1 MNYNMREVKIP
12 NRMTGTGQKFLIR
25 GTNGGGYK
33 THAMIYW
40 PLKDVNSDGLPN
52 IRKLKISA
60 RPLRGATAP
69 YDFVNTLIEESLIG
83 FNRNLKKGGDFAEE
97 CIALGKSGFVGVV
110 SNYIKEN
117 LNKIINEKPTGKT
130 IELQLDSKNR
140 LSMTYRNEL
149 ENGEII

>member
-1 MNYNMREVKIP
+1 MKEVKIP

-40 PLKDVNSDGLPN
+40 PLKDINKNGLPN

-83 FNRNLKKGGDFAEE
+83 FNRNLKKGGDFNDE
-97 CIALGKSGFVGVV
+97 CNALGKSGFVGVV
-110 SNYIKEN
+110 ANYVKEN
-117 LNKIINEKPTGKT
+117 LWNIMNEKPTGKI

-140 LSMTYRNEL
+140 LSMNYKDKL
-149 ENGEII
+149 INGESI

>member
-1 MNYNMREVKIP
+1 MKEVKIP

-40 PLKDVNSDGLPN
+40 PLKDINKNGLPN

-83 FNRNLKKGGDFAEE
+83 FNRNLKKGGDFNDE
-97 CIALGKSGFVGVV
+97 CNALGKSGFGGVGA
-110 SNYIKEN
+110 NYVKEN
-117 LNKIINEKPTGKT
+117 LWNIMNEKPTGKI

-140 LSMTYRNEL
+140 LSMNYKDKL
-149 ENGEII
+149 INGESI

>member
-1 MNYNMREVKIP
+1 MKEVKIP

-40 PLKDVNSDGLPN
+40 PLKDIKKNGLPN

-83 FNRNLKKGGDFAEE
+83 FNRNLKKGGDFNDE
-97 CIALGKSGFVGVV
+97 CNALGKSGFVGVV
-110 SNYIKEN
+110 ANYVKEN
-117 LNKIINEKPTGKT
+117 LWNIMNEKPTGKI

-140 LSMTYRNEL
+140 LSMNYKDKL
-149 ENGEII
+149 INGESI

>member
-1 MNYNMREVKIP
+1 MKEVKIP

-40 PLKDVNSDGLPN
+40 PLKDINKNGLPN

-83 FNRNLKKGGDFAEE
+83 FNRNLKKGGDFEDE
-97 CIALGKSGFVGVV
+97 CNALGKSGFVGVV
-110 SNYIKEN
+110 ANYVKEN
-117 LNKIINEKPTGKT
+117 LWNIMNEKPTGKI

-140 LSMTYRNEL
+140 LSMNYKDKL
-149 ENGEII
+149 VNGESI

>member
-1 MNYNMREVKIP
+1 MKEVKIP

-40 PLKDVNSDGLPN
+40 PLKDIKKNGLPN

-83 FNRNLKKGGDFAEE
+83 FNRNLKKGGDFEDE
-97 CIALGKSGFVGVV
+97 CNALGKSGFVGVV
-110 SNYIKEN
+110 ANYVKEN
-117 LNKIINEKPTGKT
+117 LWNIMNEKPTGKI

-140 LSMTYRNEL
+140 LSMNYKDKL
-149 ENGEII
+149 INGESI

>member
-1 MNYNMREVKIP
+1 MKEVKIP

-40 PLKDVNSDGLPN
+40 PLKDINKNGLPN

-83 FNRNLKKGGDFAEE
+83 FNRNLKKGGDFEDE
-97 CIALGKSGFVGVV
+97 CNALGKSGFVGVV
-110 SNYIKEN
+110 ANYVKEN
-117 LNKIINEKPTGKT
+117 LWNIMNEKPTGKI

-140 LSMTYRNEL
+140 LSMNYKDKL
-149 ENGEII
+149 INGESI

>member
-1 MNYNMREVKIP
+1 MKEVKIP

-25 GTNGGGYK
+25 GSNGGGYK

-40 PLKDVNSDGLPN
+40 PLKDINKNGLPN

-83 FNRNLKKGGDFAEE
+83 FNRNLKKGGDFNDE
-97 CIALGKSGFVGVV
+97 CNALGKSGFVGVV
-110 SNYIKEN
+110 ANYVKEN
-117 LNKIINEKPTGKT
+117 LWNIMNEKPTGKI

-140 LSMTYRNEL
+140 LSMNYKDKL
-149 ENGEII
+149 INGESI

>member
-1 MNYNMREVKIP
+1 MKEVKIP

-40 PLKDVNSDGLPN
+40 PLKDIKKNGLPN

-83 FNRNLKKGGDFAEE
+83 FNRNLKKGGDFEDE
-97 CIALGKSGFVGVV
+97 CNALGKSGFVGVV
-110 SNYIKEN
+110 ANYVKEN
-117 LNKIINEKPTGKT
+117 LWNIMNEKPTGKI

-140 LSMTYRNEL
+140 LSMNYKDKL
-149 ENGEII
+149 VNGESI

>member
-1 MNYNMREVKIP
+1 
-12 NRMTGTGQKFLIR
+12 MTGTGQKFLIR

-40 PLKDVNSDGLPN
+40 PLKDINKNGLPN

-83 FNRNLKKGGDFAEE
+83 FNRNLKKGGDFEDE
-97 CIALGKSGFVGVV
+97 CNALGKSGFVGVV
-110 SNYIKEN
+110 ANYVKEN
-117 LNKIINEKPTGKT
+117 LWNIMNEKPTGKI

-140 LSMTYRNEL
+140 LSMNYKDKL
-149 ENGEII
+149 INGEII

>member
-1 MNYNMREVKIP
+1 MKEVKIP

-40 PLKDVNSDGLPN
+40 PLKDINKNGLPN

-83 FNRNLKKGGDFAEE
+83 FNRNLKKGGDFEDE
-97 CIALGKSGFVGVV
+97 CNALGKSGFVGVV
-110 SNYIKEN
+110 ANYVKEN
-117 LNKIINEKPTGKT
+117 LWNIMNEKPTGKI

-140 LSMTYRNEL
+140 LSMNYKDKL
-149 ENGEII
+149 INGEII